1 MTATGKTSQAPG
13 QGRLARW
20 VALLCTTVA
29 TAAIVAFAS
38 GPGSYSDRLVGLD
51 ARSSLARDIYAAAG
65 HSPELRALFLD
76 VSDSPQLLAKM
87 QFALENYPTD
97 ARDVLVAFGGYED
110 FWKALQDYGE
120 GIVPIIAFFQ
130 KNELKT
136 MKLRF
141 DAGRGWD
148 WVLGKGKT
156 DPDKI
161 YGPEYRG
168 LFAIQAIRLK
178 GHGFLAQ
185 FDLDGQ
191 NRAVWLVTPQ
201 VTDLF
206 KDFFTS
212 GMATVEKKVRLRQEL
227 VASDLAWGAAD
238 VFFGASLFKALKGLK
253 AVKPIEGAA
262 AASGKVARPVA
273 MADKA
278 AFYGSRV
285 LSRDRVARALKL
297 TGVAAA
303 VYITVRHPSLLSGL
317 FEDIGGWLGLSPLVS
332 KLIGWALVLAPFVIW
347 LLPAALGAMCALVPL
362 ALALARLG
370 AWLRGKPESR

>member
-1 MTATGKTSQAPG
+1 MTATGKTPQAPG
-13 QGRLARW
+13 EGRLARW

-29 TAAIVAFAS
+29 AAAIVAFSS
-38 GPGSYSDRLVGLD
+38 GPGSYFDRLVSLD
-51 ARSSLARDIYAAAG
+51 ARSSLARDTYAAAG
-65 HSPELRALFLD
+65 DSPELRALFLD

-97 ARDVLVAFGGYED
+97 ARDVLIAFGRYED
-110 FWKALQDYGE
+110 FQKALQDYGE

-130 KNELKT
+130 KTELKT

-141 DAGRGWD
+141 EAGRGWD

-161 YGPEYRG
+161 YGSEYRG

-178 GHGFLAQ
+178 GHGFLEQ
-185 FDLDGQ
+185 FGLNDQ
-191 NRAVWLVTPQ
+191 KKAVWLVTPQ

-206 KDFFTS
+206 KDLFTS
-212 GMATVEKKVRLRQEL
+212 GMATVEKKIRLHQKVL
-227 VASDLAWGAAD
+227 ASDLAWAAAD
-238 VFFGASLFKALKGLK
+238 AFPVANLFKALKGLK
-253 AVKPIEGAA
+253 AVKPFEAVAA
-262 AASGKVARPVA
+262 TGKLPRPVA

-278 AFYGSRV
+278 AFYGSRI

-297 TGVAAA
+297 TGAAAA

-317 FEDIGGWLGLSPLVS
+317 FEDIGTWLGLSPLMS
-332 KLIGWALVLAPFVIW
+332 KLIGWVLVLAPFVIW
-347 LLPAALGAMCALVPL
+347 LLPAALGAVSALVPL

-370 AWLRGKPESR
+370 AWLRGQPEPR

>member
-1 MTATGKTSQAPG
+1 MTAAAKTPQASG
-13 QGRLARW
+13 QRRMARW
-20 VALLCTTVA
+20 GALLCTTA
-29 TAAIVAFAS
+29 AAAAIVAFSS
-38 GPGSYSDRLVGLD
+38 GPGSYSVRLVDLD
-51 ARSSLARDIYAAAG
+51 ARSSLARDIYAVASD
-65 HSPELRALFLD
+65 SPELRALFLD

-97 ARDVLVAFGGYED
+97 ARDVLIAFGGYED
-110 FWKALQDYGE
+110 FQKALQDYGE

-130 KNELKT
+130 KTELKT

-141 DAGRGWD
+141 EAGRGWD
-148 WVLGKGKT
+148 WLLGKGKT

-178 GHGFLAQ
+178 GHEFLEQ
-185 FDLDGQ
+185 FDLNDQ
-191 NRAVWLVTPQ
+191 KKAVWLVTPQ

-206 KDFFTS
+206 KTFFTS
-212 GMATVEKKVRLRQEL
+212 GMATVERKVRLHEEL
-227 VASDLAWGAAD
+227 VASDLAWAAAD

-253 AVKPIEGAA
+253 AVQPIEAA
-262 AASGKVARPVA
+262 AATGKVARPVA

-278 AFYGSRV
+278 VFYGNRV
-285 LSRDRVARALKL
+285 LSRDRVAKALKL
-297 TGVAAA
+297 TGAAAA

-317 FEDIGGWLGLSPLVS
+317 FEDIGAWLGLSPLVS

-347 LLPAALGAMCALVPL
+347 LLPAALGAVSALVPL

-370 AWLRGKPESR
+370 AWLRGQPESH